1 MDLNLLFGWLIDYPV
16 VIFQLLTEDATAV
29 FEIMKV
35 AVVTTLDVPMEV
47 SSWFALNSCHFIFIK
62 TSEIDAIPLLLAR
75 TAWVLGIGITVLPIA
90 LVNSEFL
97 IFEGK

>member
-1 MDLNLLFGWLIDYPV
+1 MIENNVRGIHLTSSKSQLNEDSGETSHFDAQLVLSEIHVLFCCKTSFMDLNLLFGWLIDYPV

-47 SSWFALNSCHFIFIK
+47 SY
-62 TSEIDAIPLLLAR
+62 
-75 TAWVLGIGITVLPIA
+75 
-90 LVNSEFL
+90 
-97 IFEGK
+97 